1 MCSGAGL
8 LNGEVAGS
16 SPSSLEGSGSLRAR
30 SRVRR
35 HGPRWDEGPALGGM
49 RILRVPPP
57 PRMASFHIPRPRSR
71 ARDCVAVDGA
81 AGGDPALGRAW
92 IGGLRLSAEDAPVL
106 LPPPPPSPQRGLS
119 LGLPQSLRDPVLIPA
134 PTPAVRLA
142 PWTGSQTSKASSRS
156 FSCSKTRSRLTQPR
170 NASCRM
176 YPSFRVWGDRAKQ
189 VHLPERKGSNL

>member
-1 MCSGAGL
+1 M
-8 LNGEVAGS
+8 
-16 SPSSLEGSGSLRAR
+16 
-30 SRVRR
+30 
-35 HGPRWDEGPALGGM
+35 
-49 RILRVPPP
+49 
-57 PRMASFHIPRPRSR
+57 
-71 ARDCVAVDGA
+71 AVDGA

-176 YPSFRVWGDRAKQ
+176 YPSFRVWGDRATSASPGEEGVESLVPRLFLLRQ
-189 VHLPERKGSNL
+189 ERTSANNEGLEFLGPFPSREGDTFCWCLALGS